1 MYLVTWVIEQIF
13 YINYKW
19 RIIFKICESHYYTL
33 VTYNIVEQLHFNF
46 KK

>member
-1 MYLVTWVIEQIF
+1 MYHITRVIEQIF

-19 RIIFKICESHYYTL
+19 RMIFKNCESHYSTL

-46 KK
+46 